1 MNVLGADTR
10 HPSVCDGYT
19 DVCPVCIISCTS
31 LFYCAFVA
39 QLR

>member
-1 MNVLGADTR
+1 MNALGADIR
-10 HPSVCDGYT
+10 HPSACDGDT
-19 DVCPVCIISCTS
+19 DVRPVCIISCTS